1 MVWLTKLSHSSRW
14 KAAHSLYAKCN
25 YNKTSNY
32 LQNRCI
38 EGFKYGC
45 NEGSSEPKI
54 LFWIRLNQNAV
65 HKLCWAPFN
74 IIKMKFQCQTSP
86 SLWQHKLLVWYKYV
100 VIAIMYG
107 VNMVTNITNVQYKCC
122 PKVSFDCKWS
132 SKNLLYANIM
142 VATPNMLMFYFW
154 VHLDPHL
161 TFEHLIQYSCWVWAS
176 ILGLKPNI
184 WFKNGTESS
193 SEIICMATSL

>member
-1 MVWLTKLSHSSRW
+1 MGFWQWNFMARWQFWPYFFSVRITWVNLVGRLCGFTLTNHVAFS
-14 KAAHSLYAKCN
+14 
-25 YNKTSNY
+25 
-32 LQNRCI
+32 
-38 EGFKYGC
+38 
-45 NEGSSEPKI
+45 
-54 LFWIRLNQNAV
+54 V

-161 TFEHLIQYSCWVWAS
+161 SIEHLIQYSCWVWAS